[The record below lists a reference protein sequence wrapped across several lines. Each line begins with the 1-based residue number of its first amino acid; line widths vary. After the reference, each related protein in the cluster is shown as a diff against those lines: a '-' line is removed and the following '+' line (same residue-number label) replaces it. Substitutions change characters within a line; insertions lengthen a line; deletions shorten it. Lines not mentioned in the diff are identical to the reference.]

1 MRTLITVL
9 VLLVSVI
16 PTKIVAQ
23 TDAPP
28 ATPQKQPKQY
38 YVQDGGV
45 TETLESIFIPPKAEA
60 PFTLIL
66 ETEWV
71 KTLADGGSITLVNK
85 RPIAR
90 DGKGRIYQERWLL
103 VPKNGKSESRMNVIQ
118 IADPTTHTL
127 YNCFQN
133 AKHECVRLNYGGSPT
148 TIYKPSHDGNGEL
161 ADGMGSVTHEELGKQ
176 LIEGI
181 ETAGSRDRI
190 TYNPGVFGN
199 DNRMIIEKETWYS
212 SQLGINLVSIHSDP
226 RFGKQTFR
234 ATNLTLSEPDP
245 TLFELPKG
253 FRVVE
258 RQPAAVDTN
267 STN

>member
-1 MRTLITVL
+1 MRTLSAVFL
-9 VLLVSVI
+9 LLVFLI
-16 PTKIVAQ
+16 PAKMFAQ
-23 TDAPP
+23 TDTAP
-28 ATPQKQPKQY
+28 ARPQQQPKQY

-45 TETLESIFIPPKAEA
+45 TETLESIFIPPKTEA

-85 RPIAR
+85 RRIAR

-103 VPKNGKSESRMNVIQ
+103 VPKNGKYESRMNVIQ
-118 IADPTTHTL
+118 IADPNTHTL
-127 YNCFQN
+127 LNCFQN
-133 AKHECVRLNYGGSPT
+133 PKHECARLNYGGSPT
-148 TIYKPSHDGNGEL
+148 TIYKPTQDQSGEL
-161 ADGMGSVTHEELGKQ
+161 ADGIGSVTHEELGKQ

-181 ETAGSRDRI
+181 ETAGSRERI

-199 DNRMIIEKETWYS
+199 DNRMIIEREAWYS
-212 SQLGINLVSIHSDP
+212 QRLGINLLSTNLDP

-245 TLFELPKG
+245 SLFELPEG
-253 FRVVE
+253 FKVVA
-258 RQPAAVDTN
+258 RQPAAVDTH

>member
-1 MRTLITVL
+1 
-9 VLLVSVI
+9 
-16 PTKIVAQ
+16 
-23 TDAPP
+23 
-28 ATPQKQPKQY
+28 
-38 YVQDGGV
+38 
-45 TETLESIFIPPKAEA
+45 
-60 PFTLIL
+60 
-66 ETEWV
+66 
-71 KTLADGGSITLVNK
+71 
-85 RPIAR
+85 
-90 DGKGRIYQERWLL
+90 
-103 VPKNGKSESRMNVIQ
+103 
-118 IADPTTHTL
+118 
-127 YNCFQN
+127 
-133 AKHECVRLNYGGSPT
+133 
-148 TIYKPSHDGNGEL
+148 
-161 ADGMGSVTHEELGKQ
+161 VTHEELGKQ

-234 ATNLTLSEPDP
+234 AANLTLSEPDP